1 MRLLA
6 VMRQNSGCG
15 LGPCAAADP
24 EVVGGVPGGD
34 GYGPRGVSVTGG
46 RMEAISD

>member
-1 MRLLA
+1 MRLLT

-15 LGPCAAADP
+15 LGPCAVADR
-24 EVVGGVPGGD
+24 EVVGGVPGDGD
-34 GYGPRGVSVTGG
+34 GTKGVSVTDG